1 MDNANTQPPQKQDLQ
16 DLQKQDLKVHVVAK
30 SIMPRGE
37 PIPLNEVA
45 VLLNPSD
52 DVAIA
57 RQPLSRGVI
66 LRLPTGTGTSEHV
79 EIRQRI
85 PSGHKVALHDVEQGQ
100 PIRRYGSII
109 GFATQPMHRGEHVH
123 NHNLA
128 VGELHQKYDYSVD
141 VQPVEFVPLEQQ
153 RTFMGYRRPDAKAG
167 TRNYI
172 AIIGSVNCSA
182 STVRLIERR
191 FSPEVLR
198 DYPNIDGVI
207 GLTHKSG
214 CGMRIGGTAVEQ
226 LQRVL
231 AGMAVHP
238 NIGAYLLVGLGCES
252 NQIQEM
258 IANMELEQGK
268 RGQWKQPL
276 FLTIQENHGI
286 ATAVEEA
293 ARIISRLLP
302 EVNDVKRE
310 PIPISE
316 LTVALQC
323 GGSDGWSGITANPAL
338 GYSVDELVRQ
348 GGTAVLSETPE
359 IYGAEH
365 LLLRRA
371 RNREEGEKFVALIRW
386 WEHYTAINDME
397 MDNNP
402 APGNKLG
409 GLTTIYEKSL
419 GALAKGGSTPLNA
432 VYKYAEPITE
442 HGFVFMDTPG
452 YDPVSVTGQVAGG
465 ANIIVFT
472 TGRGSC
478 FGFKPAP
485 SIKVATN
492 NTLYENLPGDMDIN
506 AGVILN
512 GVSAQEVGGQI
523 LDEVIAV
530 ASGKQSKSEAQG
542 VGEEEFA
549 PWILGATM

>member
-1 MDNANTQPPQKQDLQ
+1 MDNLNPQDIKI
-16 DLQKQDLKVHVVAK
+16 HVVAK
-30 SIMPRGE
+30 SVTPRGE
-37 PIPLNEVA
+37 PVALNEVA
-45 VLLNPSD
+45 VLLNPHD

-57 RQPLSRGVI
+57 RRPLGKGVI
-66 LRLPTGTGTSEHV
+66 LQLPAENERV
-79 EIRQRI
+79 EVRQRI
-85 PSGHKVALHDVEQGQ
+85 PSGHKVALHAVEQGQ
-100 PIRRYGSII
+100 AVRRYGSII
-109 GFATQPMHRGEHVH
+109 GFATQPIHVGEHVH
-123 NHNLA
+123 SHNLA
-128 VGELHQKYDYSVD
+128 VGELHQEYEYSVD
-141 VQPVEFVPLEQQ
+141 VQPPAFVPAEQR
-153 RTFMGYRRPDAKAG
+153 RTFMGYRRPDGKAG

-172 AIIGSVNCSA
+172 AVIGSVNCSA
-182 STVRLIERR
+182 STVRFITRR
-191 FSPEVLR
+191 FTPEVLR

-207 GLTHKSG
+207 GLTHKNG
-214 CGMRIGGTAVEQ
+214 CAMRIGGPAIKQ

-231 AGMAVHP
+231 AGMALNP

-258 IANMELEQGK
+258 IATMELEYGK
-268 RGQWKQPL
+268 RGQWKRPL

-286 ATAVEEA
+286 ASTVEA
-293 ARIISRLLP
+293 AAGMISKLLP
-302 EVNDVKRE
+302 EVNDVQRE
-310 PIPISE
+310 PLPISE

-338 GYSVDELVRQ
+338 GYCVDELVRQ

-371 RNREEGEKFVALIRW
+371 RTREVGEQFVELIRW

-442 HGFVFMDTPG
+442 RGFVFMDTPG
-452 YDPVSVTGQVAGG
+452 YDPISATGQVAGG
-465 ANIIVFT
+465 ANLIVFT

-478 FGFKPAP
+478 FGYKPAP
-485 SIKVATN
+485 SIKIASN
-492 NTLYENLPGDMDIN
+492 NTLYDNLSSDMDLN
-506 AGVILN
+506 AGVILD
-512 GVSAQEVGGQI
+512 GISAQEVGNRI
-523 LDEVIAV
+523 LDEIIAV

-542 VGEEEFA
+542 IGEEEFA